1 MICDDLEG
9 WDGRAEGRLKK
20 EGLYV
25 YLQLIHV
32 FIQQKLTQHCK
43 ARIFQSFLKEF
54 ISFRLSDRKSH
65 FLLAGGWSP
74 LSASKCCPILCH
86 VPFAGLAG
94 NMTVC

>member
-32 FIQQKLTQHCK
+32 FIQQKLTQH
-43 ARIFQSFLKEF
+43 
-54 ISFRLSDRKSH
+54 
-65 FLLAGGWSP
+65 
-74 LSASKCCPILCH
+74 
-86 VPFAGLAG
+86 
-94 NMTVC
+94 

>member
-43 ARIFQSFLKEF
+43 ARIFQSF
-54 ISFRLSDRKSH
+54 
-65 FLLAGGWSP
+65 
-74 LSASKCCPILCH
+74 
-86 VPFAGLAG
+86 
-94 NMTVC
+94 